1 MSQEKMKFKKRSLI
15 KDYLRLIG
23 KRTRVVIESSGILG
37 KYYNEFECGP
47 SRVAREMLG
56 VGKRARIMRA
66 DYNKSRAKIG
76 T

>member
-1 MSQEKMKFKKRSLI
+1 ME
-15 KDYLRLIG
+15 
-23 KRTRVVIESSGILG
+23 

-66 DYNKSRAKIG
+66 YYNKSRAKIG

>member
-37 KYYNEFECGP
+37 NIIM
-47 SRVAREMLG
+47 SLSVALVELPERC
-56 VGKRARIMRA
+56 
-66 DYNKSRAKIG
+66 
-76 T
+76 